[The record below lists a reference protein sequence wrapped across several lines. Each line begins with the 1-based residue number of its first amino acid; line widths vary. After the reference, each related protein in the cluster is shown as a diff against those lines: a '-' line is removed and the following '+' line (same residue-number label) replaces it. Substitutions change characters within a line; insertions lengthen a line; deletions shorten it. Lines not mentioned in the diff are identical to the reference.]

1 MLWTVYAE
9 NSAAHPESTSDILG
23 ATLTESIQLLE
34 AA

>member
-1 MLWTVYAE
+1 VFAE